1 MNQDKNKSKKNSGL
15 SNEEEMIFQQMMIKE
30 MKAKLSSKMNSVDSS
45 IVIKSLKSLMEDESE
60 KKK

>member
-30 MKAKLSSKMNSVDSS
+30 MKAKLSSKMNSGDSS